1 MKGVKMMESF
11 SGNNKDS
18 NFIEGT
24 KIMENFS
31 DNNKNGSSI
40 FQGKIREQ
48 DFSAEQKLNELKAAI
63 EKLDRQDLLRRL
75 ECERQ
80 ASSCIGEISSQ
91 AELHIEDG
99 DEGYFDYEKPL
110 GDFWSFFEP
119 FFNLFEVDV
128 DDPKIYQMLKE
139 KKEKNL
145 IAAIIKFLSGKLKEL
160 IKKIFKSNLDLSW
173 DKRLDKEIKE
183 LQEKLGSGE
192 LSEEELARV
201 LERLQA
207 LTDLKLKLQLAVTG
221 WIITMFAEMFGV
233 ELAAIVEASTEKED
247 KKAEKTS
254 LKEEANKEV
263 RENVEMKVD
272 EREKPKVPVSL
283 FEVSPGFVRPIPLSK
298 PELDLLPKPIMP
310 PIFKEVNENREV
322 KETKVK
328 VEEEKK
334 AKPEEPKVAVCP
346 PKKPA
351 TGTGQV
357 QNRRVQRCKSNWET
371 RKNLKTHESTSSRP
385 AQSFISSKEASN
397 QSAEN
402 SIPSGSA
409 SGQSARESASNR
421 EVPEQSN
428 QANRRAPNQSVKSS
442 VTNCEYD
449 FTAGVWNGAENEGSV
464 SNAQPPGRF
473 TDDVKVDEH
482 VKTQS
487 VEGHRK

>member
-1 MKGVKMMESF
+1 MMESF

-31 DNNKNGSSI
+31 DNNENGSSI

-80 ASSCIGEISSQ
+80 ASSCIDEISSQ

-99 DEGYFDYEKPL
+99 DGGYFDCEKSL
-110 GDFWSFFEP
+110 GDSWSFFEP
-119 FFNLFEVDV
+119 LFNLFEVDV

-145 IAAIIKFLSGKLKEL
+145 IAAIIKFLRDKLKEL

-207 LTDLKLKLQLAVTG
+207 LTDLKLKLQMFLVG
-221 WIITMFAEMFGV
+221 WAITAFAEIFGV

-272 EREKPKVPVSL
+272 KREKPKVPVSL

-334 AKPEEPKVAVCP
+334 AKPEEPKKEVCP
-346 PKKPA
+346 PKAPEKEETKQDQRKRGGKFKLGDKQSRKINRDSFPA
-351 TGTGQV
+351 HNYPIGDWQEQASLGTSG
-357 QNRRVQRCKSNWET
+357 KSN
-371 RKNLKTHESTSSRP
+371 
-385 AQSFISSKEASN
+385 AS
-397 QSAEN
+397 A
-402 SIPSGSA
+402 A
-409 SGQSARESASNR
+409 SDVQPPKGLTDDIKVEKCVEGQS
-421 EVPEQSN
+421 VGK
-428 QANRRAPNQSVKSS
+428 APSK
-442 VTNCEYD
+442 
-449 FTAGVWNGAENEGSV
+449 G
-464 SNAQPPGRF
+464 
-473 TDDVKVDEH
+473 
-482 VKTQS
+482 
-487 VEGHRK
+487 